1 MPTDR
6 PARVRAAYDAF
17 ATADRDAI
25 EALLAPD
32 FTFHAP
38 PDPHL
43 DRDGFFARCWPGAG
57 KAAAGFRFVRLAEI
71 GDDEVLA
78 TYEAVRPDGTRFR
91 NTEIHAF
98 DGDLIRRQE
107 VYFGWD
113 LPAA

>member
-57 KAAAGFRFVRLAEI
+57 MATAGFRFVRLAGI
-71 GDDEVLA
+71 GDDEVLRPTRRSARTGRASA
-78 TYEAVRPDGTRFR
+78 T
-91 NTEIHAF
+91 
-98 DGDLIRRQE
+98 RRST
-107 VYFGWD
+107 
-113 LPAA
+113 PSTAT